1 MKVVDLVPWMSFGQ
15 LAIYSS
21 SSFRPLRNICSRSE
35 GVSIHRYTLINTQ
48 GSPAGDGEDAASPS
62 AAYSYINKENE
73 KNGLLSPQA
82 VCLIFVFPA
91 CHPAFTCFLASPPVT
106 SQLLS
111 SLVSSQGIHP
121 SRACPVIL
129 CVCCVRSFDKS
140 DIRTKKFCH
149 NFFFCMQRTPLSCP
163 CPVSQESF
171 LLPPWVIVGRLTL
184 SLSLNPTIYAPV
196 RPDLDLQF
204 FMSWKIWRANGISGY
219 HADGLADLQ
228 LAAGLLCDSVQL
240 VLCICLSSLAQR
252 SLCPAWPSSGARP
265 PPPLVFL
272 GTCCVCG
279 NSDSQHGPILLH
291 ACRPVFIFTCLG

>member
-35 GVSIHRYTLINTQ
+35 GVSIHRYTLISTQ

-149 NFFFCMQRTPLSCP
+149 NFFFLHAKNTAFLPLSR
-163 CPVSQESF
+163 ESRKF
-171 LLPPWVIVGRLTL
+171 
-184 SLSLNPTIYAPV
+184 
-196 RPDLDLQF
+196 
-204 FMSWKIWRANGISGY
+204 
-219 HADGLADLQ
+219 
-228 LAAGLLCDSVQL
+228 
-240 VLCICLSSLAQR
+240 
-252 SLCPAWPSSGARP
+252 PSSTVGHSR
-265 PPPLVFL
+265 
-272 GTCCVCG
+272 
-279 NSDSQHGPILLH
+279 
-291 ACRPVFIFTCLG
+291 